1 MHKKENKEH
10 HYSHRVTLTR
20 QNFLGANGVAEQTIQ
35 EVRKRMN
42 TIGPK
47 EWMKWHKHL
56 RDIEQAIRAKP
67 VLLTALS
74 PAEIVYET
82 NPNIY

>member
-1 MHKKENKEH
+1 M
-10 HYSHRVTLTR
+10 
-20 QNFLGANGVAEQTIQ
+20 FLGANGVAEQTIQ
-35 EVRKRMN
+35 EVRKRIN

-74 PAEIVYET
+74 PA
-82 NPNIY
+82 